1 MLLLYIYDLTH
12 VSIINMFS
20 SCMYII
26 SHKKIQEWTSQDVAR
41 IIQTQLKQSA
51 TLAAIFFLYAFSA
64 LRFGFS
70 LRGSVSKYEIDY
82 V

>member
-1 MLLLYIYDLTH
+1 M
-12 VSIINMFS
+12 
-20 SCMYII
+20 
-26 SHKKIQEWTSQDVAR
+26 KITLIFQEWQTGDVVR

-51 TLAAIFFLYAFSA
+51 SLAAIFFLYAFSA

-70 LRGSVSKYEIDY
+70 LRASVSKYEIDY